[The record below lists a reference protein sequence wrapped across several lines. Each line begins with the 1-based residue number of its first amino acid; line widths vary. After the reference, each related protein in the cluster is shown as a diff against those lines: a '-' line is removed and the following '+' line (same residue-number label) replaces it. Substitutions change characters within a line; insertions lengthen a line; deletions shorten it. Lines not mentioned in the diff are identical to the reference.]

1 MIRVYVLEVGE
12 LRRQM
17 ENNIPV
23 LSGWD
28 KLTDWQREK
37 VSRHTAPGAGA
48 LCMGGQLLLQY
59 AAWEWSVSPE
69 RKQDFARQ
77 VVPAGRAAEEESTGP
92 AIRGTGITWQKAEL
106 SRICRTIPAPQPL
119 QAACEARG
127 KPYIRHVPWHYNLS
141 HSGDYAALA
150 VSDVPVGIDIQQMR
164 PYRDSGRAHGRSMPL
179 SGSDAAGVG
188 RNMAAGQLFRDGES
202 LFYTLWCRKEA
213 YGKLLGT
220 GLTEKVLKCN
230 MLGDMDVRLYE
241 NGELPGYRI
250 CVCSGYDPSGIR
262 GCEHGGGIGC
272 ERFAK
277 EQVRCGENLRH
288 RPCSHLLSGGHHLS
302 HCGATEGRREGH
314 GTCHSKSFFAGTFF

>member
-17 ENNIPV
+17 ERSVPL

-37 VSRHTAPGAGA
+37 VARYAAPGAGA

-59 AAWEWSVSPE
+59 GACEWSASPGQSE
-69 RKQDFARQ
+69 RREKQ
-77 VVPAGRAAEEESTGP
+77 AGSAHRAMEEEMVFDSWNAGP
-92 AIRGTGITWQKAEL
+92 TEKGISWHNVDL

-119 QAACEARG
+119 QVACEARG
-127 KPYIRHVPWHYNLS
+127 KPYILHVPWHYNLS

-150 VSDVPVGIDIQQMR
+150 ISDAPVGIDIQQMQ
-164 PYRDSGRAHGRSMPL
+164 PYRDSLVQRFFSAEEVAAYEKLVSAKVRGTS
-179 SGSDAAGVG
+179 SGWLDAVEARR
-188 RNMAAGQLFRDGES
+188 RNTVVGQLFHDGAS

-230 MLGDMDVRLYE
+230 MLGDMDVYLYE
-241 NGELPGYRI
+241 SGELPGYRI
-250 CVCSGYDPSGIR
+250 CVCSRDR
-262 GCEHGGGIGC
+262 
-272 ERFAK
+272 AD
-277 EQVRCGENLRH
+277 
-288 RPCSHLLSGGHHLS
+288 SGGM
-302 HCGATEGRREGH
+302 
-314 GTCHSKSFFAGTFF
+314 

>member
-37 VSRHTAPGAGA
+37 ISRHTAPGAGA

-106 SRICRTIPAPQPL
+106 SRICRIIPAPQPL

-150 VSDVPVGIDIQQMR
+150 ISDAPVGLDIQQMR
-164 PYRDSGRAHGRSMPL
+164 PYRDSLVKRFFSAEETAAYEELVHGKAHGRSMPL

-213 YGKLLGT
+213 YGKLMGT
-220 GLTEKVLKCN
+220 GLTEMVLKCN

-250 CVCSGYDPSGIR
+250 CVCSGRSIR
-262 GCEHGGGIGC
+262 DKG
-272 ERFAK
+272 
-277 EQVRCGENLRH
+277 L
-288 RPCSHLLSGGHHLS
+288 
-302 HCGATEGRREGH
+302 
-314 GTCHSKSFFAGTFF
+314 